1 MFKELDIDHLKSW
14 IGKTEIV
21 EDILTPSLEQKF
33 RATLDIDVGNP
44 KLGDESSS
52 GIHWTLAPPIT
63 KFSELGKDS
72 HAARGGFLPPV
83 PLPRRMWAGCE
94 TYFLSPFYVGDNI
107 TRKSSVVDVLLK
119 DGKTGKLCFVKIKH
133 EFIVKNKKVLNEF
146 QDIVYR
152 DMGQNISSYKVPLP
166 FEKGEIEEE
175 IFTHPTLLFRYSAIT
190 FNGHRI
196 HYDYKYSK
204 EEENYKDLVFH
215 GPLQATLLL
224 RASEKL
230 ANKKAKKFIH
240 KGTAPV
246 FANENLKIKATC
258 SNENEITS
266 FASTDESG
274 MTMKGS
280 AEF

>member
-1 MFKELDIDHLKSW
+1 MNVNLNELKSW
-14 IGKTEIV
+14 IGNEETTFDDVTK
-21 EDILTPSLEQKF
+21 SLETRF
-33 RATLDIDVGNP
+33 RATLDIDPGNP
-44 KLGDESSS
+44 KNGEIASS
-52 GIHWTLAPPIT
+52 GLHWALGPAVV
-63 KFSELGKDS
+63 KSSLLGKDS
-72 HAARGGFLPPV
+72 HPKKGDFLPPV
-83 PLPRRMWAGCE
+83 PLPRRMWAGCR
-94 TYFLSPFYVGDNI
+94 THFFHSLKIGDQVKKI
-107 TRKSSVVDVLLK
+107 SKVVDINLK
-119 DGKTGKLCFVKIKH
+119 NGKSGMLCFVTAKYQ
-133 EFIVKNKKVLNEF
+133 FLVKDKLMIEEEH
-146 QDIVYR
+146 DLVYR
-152 DMGQNISSYKVPLP
+152 DIEKTKNNMIIKNDLP
-166 FEKGEIEEE
+166 FEKADYEEK
-175 IFTHPTLLFRYSAIT
+175 IFTHPTMLFRYSAIT